1 MSLQKRS
8 QDGSQGESQL
18 NGHGAV
24 ILAEPRCPGAAAAA
38 LYSGAV
44 CRGEHL
50 FTVAVSQKEPL
61 QSTLAKVSNF
71 IGTSQGRCQ
80 GMEKEKNKT
89 KKS

>member
-1 MSLQKRS
+1 MSPNS
-8 QDGSQGESQL
+8 VGTGF
-18 NGHGAV
+18 V

-50 FTVAVSQKEPL
+50 FTVAVSPKEPL

-71 IGTSQGRCQ
+71 IGISQGRCR
-80 GMEKEKNKT
+80 GMEKEKT
-89 KKS
+89 KKKGLGIWNGAACIC